1 MSRVGLA
8 IMVNHSWHLY
18 GYLKK
23 SRSVFLE
30 VRENP
35 MCAQALK
42 LVIRIVTDKVF

>member
-1 MSRVGLA
+1 MPRQVVSRVGLA

-23 SRSVFLE
+23 SRSIFLE

-35 MCAQALK
+35 MCAQSKRA
-42 LVIRIVTDKVF
+42 DKVY